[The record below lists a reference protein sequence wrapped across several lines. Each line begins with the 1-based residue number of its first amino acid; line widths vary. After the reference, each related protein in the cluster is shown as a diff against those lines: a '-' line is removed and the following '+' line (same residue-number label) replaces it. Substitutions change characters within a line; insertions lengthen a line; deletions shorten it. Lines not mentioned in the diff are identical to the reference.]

1 MVAQKEY
8 LAVKFELSHDT
19 LAKAIYDMAS
29 DESKNNLKIRNFV
42 KERYR
47 YYSENKS
54 FLTKD
59 DLAYISKSCKDRKQL
74 NLTKEEEDFIKR
86 SWQAVKRQHFW
97 TLGSTIVLI
106 VVLGALFIW
115 AMRGWGAVEKTR
127 AHLEFSNQE
136 KNRALDSLQSVQ
148 RRADSLAQNL
158 EEGENLLEI
167 SEEEKQQL
175 IKQLLASRDSL
186 SQALETVT
194 EENVTLK
201 AKARSLE
208 EQTKKGGSDKL
219 QAQIEKREKELK
231 KQEKSLVKSQSRI
244 LSSKAHYALD
254 KDKNPK
260 LAFQLAREAYEMD
273 PRNTEATKV
282 LNQVVNSRNDYIGQ
296 SNSPRRRADQIIKT
310 YKASYG
316 KLSTVAKRQALGSN

>member
-1 MVAQKEY
+1 
-8 LAVKFELSHDT
+8 VKFELSHDT

-42 KERYR
+42 KERYL
-47 YYSENKS
+47 YFVENKS

-59 DLAYISKSCKDRKQL
+59 DLAYISKSCKDLKQL
-74 NLTKEEEDFIKR
+74 SLTKEEIDFIKR
-86 SWQAVKRQHFW
+86 SQNAVKRQYYW
-97 TLGSTIVLI
+97 TVGSTVFIIVAL
-106 VVLGALFIW
+106 VALFIW

-136 KNRALDSLQSVQ
+136 KNKALDSLQSVQ
-148 RRADSLAQNL
+148 RRVDSLAHNL
-158 EEGENLLEI
+158 KKGEGLLQI
-167 SEEEKQQL
+167 SEKEKEEL
-175 IKQLLASRDSL
+175 IKQLVASRDSL
-186 SQALETVT
+186 EQALETVT

-201 AKARSLE
+201 ARARTLE
-208 EQTKKGGSDKL
+208 AQTQRGGSNKL
-219 QAQIEKREKELK
+219 KEQIEKREKELK
-231 KQEKSLVKSQSRI
+231 NREASLRKSQSRI

-273 PRNTEATKV
+273 PTNTEATTV

-296 SNSPRRRADQIIKT
+296 SNSPKRRADQIIRT
-310 YKASYG
+310 YKARYG
-316 KLSTVAKRQALGSN
+316 KLTNAAKKRALGSN